1 MPNGILT
8 CQLSTHDKLTRRAPI
23 EMSMSNLLS
32 NIMYNIYTKY
42 VYVYDD
48 DDDDDDDDDKIS

>member
-1 MPNGILT
+1 
-8 CQLSTHDKLTRRAPI
+8 
-23 EMSMSNLLS
+23 MSMSNLLR

-42 VYVYDD
+42 VD

>member
-8 CQLSTHDKLTRRAPI
+8 CQLSTHDKLTQRAPI

-48 DDDDDDDDDKIS
+48 DDDDDDKIS